1 MIENG
6 FTAIR
11 PAYAVPESGG
21 YSPDEDWGRFTLM
34 LKCGVRTC
42 GEIVSA
48 VGTYQAEEVHK
59 PNGTFAERRLRPT
72 YMSPG
77 PSLCEM
83 PDNTPKPVREA
94 LLQSFSLFW
103 ADLGATANKL
113 RVAAERVLND
123 QGVKQYNRTG
133 KRVALP
139 LAKRIELY
147 SQTKPGHK
155 EVLDA
160 LCWVGNHGSH
170 SGEVARDDVL
180 TAFELMQSALQ
191 DLYGNHY
198 KKDLARRG
206 RDLVARRG
214 KPNAPKH
221 KCDSVYRF
229 SHRRTIPANDTGK
242 NSVFGFDLIALG
254 RPLARKQTFLDG
266 LD

>member
-1 MIENG
+1 MAEIRYLWRESFLEDEIPPFRCPTCSRGNLNMIENG
-6 FTAIR
+6 LTAIR
-11 PAYAVPESGG
+11 PLYAAPEGGG
-21 YSPDEDWGRFTLM
+21 YSPDEDWGRFTLV

-72 YMSPG
+72 FMYPG

-83 PDNTPKPVREA
+83 PDNTPETVREA
-94 LLQSFSLFW
+94 LQQSFTLFW

-123 QGVKQYNRTG
+123 KGVKQYNRTG
-133 KRVALP
+133 KRVP
-139 LAKRIELY
+139 LTFARRIELY
-147 SQTKPGHK
+147 AQTNAGHK
-155 EVLDA
+155 EVLNA
-160 LCWVGNHGSH
+160 LRWVGNHGSH

-180 TAFELMQSALQ
+180 TAFELMQLALQ
-191 DLYGNHY
+191 DLYGSHY

-214 KPNAPKH
+214 KPKRIRA
-221 KCDSVYRF
+221 
-229 SHRRTIPANDTGK
+229 
-242 NSVFGFDLIALG
+242 
-254 RPLARKQTFLDG
+254 
-266 LD
+266 

>member
-1 MIENG
+1 MAEIKTLWRESFLEDEVPPFLCPTCGRGNLSMIENG
-6 FTAIR
+6 LNAIR
-11 PAYAVPESGG
+11 PVYAAPESGG

-42 GEIVSA
+42 GEIVLA
-48 VGTYQAEEVHK
+48 VGTYQAEVVHK
-59 PNGTFAERRLRPT
+59 QSGTFAERRLRPT

-83 PDNTPKPVREA
+83 PDNTPETVREV
-94 LLQSFSLFW
+94 LEQSFSLFW

-113 RVAAERVLND
+113 RVAAERILND

-133 KRVALP
+133 KRVPLP
-139 LAKRIELY
+139 FAKRIELY
-147 SQTKPGHK
+147 SQTNAGQK

-160 LCWVGNHGSH
+160 LRWVGNHGSH

-180 TAFELMQSALQ
+180 TAFELIQSALQ

-214 KPNAPKH
+214 KPKRNRA
-221 KCDSVYRF
+221 
-229 SHRRTIPANDTGK
+229 
-242 NSVFGFDLIALG
+242 
-254 RPLARKQTFLDG
+254 
-266 LD
+266 